1 MSWHYAARKVEDD
14 FGEDLYELVE
24 VYTDLHGSGKDAWTQ
39 NAVTVCG
46 DSKSDLAKWLRQAAD
61 DVEKYDVIIEEKL

>member
-1 MSWHYAARKVEDD
+1 MGWHYAARLTKDD

-24 VYTDLHGSGKDAWTQ
+24 VFPDLDGECSWTE

-46 DSKSDLAKWLRQAAD
+46 ESKADLAKWLRRAAD
-61 DVEKYDVIIEEKL
+61 DVEKYDAIVDTQLSD